1 LGVQRGQ
8 EGGGEEQGEKGTHGS
23 AVWLL
28 LK

>member
-8 EGGGEEQGEKGTHGS
+8 EGGGEEQGEKRTHRS
-23 AVWLL
+23 AIWLL